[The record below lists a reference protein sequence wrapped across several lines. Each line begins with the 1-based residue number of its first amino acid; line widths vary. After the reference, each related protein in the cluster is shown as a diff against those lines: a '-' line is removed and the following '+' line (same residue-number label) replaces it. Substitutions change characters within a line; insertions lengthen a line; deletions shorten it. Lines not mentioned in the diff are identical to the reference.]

1 MFPSYIATGFD
12 FLQPHEYYISARPSK
27 IDNYFLGILHPI
39 LDIIEANQ
47 YADEYY
53 LPGGS
58 GCYSCRYEI
67 SSAGIQS
74 I

>member
-1 MFPSYIATGFD
+1 MFPSYIAPGFD